1 MIRRTPTRNLL
12 LGLAGLGLVT
22 VVGACAPATDTSTT
36 TSDSPIAESP
46 VADSPVANSPITESP
61 MGTADANATIDQ
73 VVANNGS
80 FSTLNSAIKAADLE
94 STLSGTGPYTIFAP
108 TDAAFAAL
116 PPGTLDQLLLPENKA
131 KLQQVLSYHVVPGSV
146 TSAQITPGEVNTV
159 EGAPVN
165 IATSAGE
172 VTVGNAKVTEPDIT
186 ASNGVIHAIDQV
198 LLPPDLQIQ

>member
-1 MIRRTPTRNLL
+1 MIGRIPASKLL
-12 LGLAGLGLVT
+12 LGLAGLGLAT
-22 VVGACAPATDTSTT
+22 VIGACAPATDTATT
-36 TSDSPIAESP
+36 TSDSPVAESP
-46 VADSPVANSPITESP
+46 VAESPIASSPAAESP
-61 MGTADANATIDQ
+61 AGTAASATIDQ
-73 VVANNGS
+73 VVADNGS
-80 FSTLNSAIKAADLE
+80 FSTLNSAIQAADLE
-94 STLSGTGPYTIFAP
+94 ATLSGAGPFTIFAP

-116 PPGTLDQLLLPENKA
+116 PSGTLDQLLLPENKA

-198 LLPPDLQIQ
+198 LLPPGLQIQ